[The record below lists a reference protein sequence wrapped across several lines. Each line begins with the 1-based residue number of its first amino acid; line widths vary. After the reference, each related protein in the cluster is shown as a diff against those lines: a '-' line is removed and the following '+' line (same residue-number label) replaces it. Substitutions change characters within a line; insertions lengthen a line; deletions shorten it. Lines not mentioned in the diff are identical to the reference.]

1 MHIAALEFVNGRK
14 PDTSKENTS
23 EIKILCH

>member
-14 PDTSKENTS
+14 LGHVEENTS
-23 EIKILCH
+23 EIKILCQ